1 MGPQRQGRED
11 RARPGVAAS
20 ILYVGSAMVVGRERA
35 EQDVDG
41 EGLH

>member
-1 MGPQRQGRED
+1 M
-11 RARPGVAAS
+11 AAS

-35 EQDVDG
+35 EEDVDG